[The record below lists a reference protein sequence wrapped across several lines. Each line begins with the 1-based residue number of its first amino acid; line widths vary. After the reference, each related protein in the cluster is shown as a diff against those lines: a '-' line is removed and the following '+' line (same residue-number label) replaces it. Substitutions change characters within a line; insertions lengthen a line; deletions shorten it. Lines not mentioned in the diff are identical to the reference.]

1 MSSHAGRILTT
12 HVGSLPRPLD
22 VTTTIFKA
30 ERGEFVDKAE
40 HEKHVNKIRVATQNE
55 FHSGLQIC
63 RMHCMKKIL
72 DLFCEIRNCLRD
84 TGLCK

>member
-40 HEKHVNKIRVATQNE
+40 HEKIIERAVHDIVGRQVDSGVDIVRVLPSPLAAPRAALWAKIA
-55 FHSGLQIC
+55 H
-63 RMHCMKKIL
+63 
-72 DLFCEIRNCLRD
+72 
-84 TGLCK
+84 